1 MSVATQMTIRD
12 RMSTVLNKITHNT
25 ERVNTA
31 LRTTDALTQYAGR
44 QTGGFST
51 TAAEADRAAERVE
64 NFNQK
69 QRQAKAESRGITDE
83 WGRIKGAVQGAVA
96 AMGLKKALDLSD
108 TMATTQAR
116 LDLMNDGLQ
125 TTKELQD
132 QIMASANRSRAAY
145 QTTADAVS
153 KMGIMA
159 ADAFGSNREL
169 IAFSELINKQFTI
182 AGTSTAGIDAAMLQL
197 TQAMASGVLRGEE
210 LNSVFEQ
217 APTIIQTVAKYLDV
231 PIGKI
236 REMAADGEIT
246 ASIVKNAMLTS
257 ADEINAKFESM
268 PMTWGQVWTRMGNT
282 ALVALRP
289 VLNGINWLANNIDI
303 IGPLVLGL
311 AAALGVYTVAI
322 LAMNAAEAIS
332 NGLKAVSAARS
343 AIKAGATLAE
353 AAATQTA
360 TGAQVGLNAAL
371 LASPITW
378 TVGGVILLIAALYAV
393 VGIINKVTGSTV
405 SATGIIAGAVMWLA
419 ALIGNIVIGLINGL
433 IQMTWNMFVEPFIG
447 IIEWVLNVVNGGFDD
462 FGGAVANLIGQIIS
476 WFLSLGK
483 VVTRIIDAIFGTDW
497 TGGLSSLQDSVLAW
511 GKNENAITLERN
523 APAIEHRFD
532 MTDAFDSG
540 YKFGQGIEDKVAGL
554 FGFDSSDMDTI
565 YDGVGDTAANTGKMA
580 ESVNIADEDLKFLR
594 DVAEM
599 RFVQNFVTLTPTV
612 AMNASISEKV
622 DVGDVVG
629 EIERRLEEEFSAAAE
644 GVYA

>member
-1 MSVATQMTIRD
+1 MSVATQMDIRD
-12 RMSTVLNKITHNT
+12 RMSSVLDKITRNT

-31 LRTTDALTQYAGR
+31 LRTTDALTQTTGS
-44 QTGGFST
+44 QVGGFGH
-51 TAAEADRAAERVE
+51 TATEADRAAERVE

-69 QRQAKAESRGITDE
+69 QRQAQTESRGITDE
-83 WGRIKGAVQGAVA
+83 WGRIKGAVQGAIA

-159 ADAFGSNREL
+159 ADAFGSNKEL

-182 AGTSTAGIDAAMLQL
+182 AGTSAAGIDAAMLQL

-217 APTIIQTVAKYLDV
+217 APTIIQTIAKYLDV

-246 ASIVKNAMLTS
+246 ASVVKNAMLAS

-268 PMTWGQVWTRMGNT
+268 PMTWGQVWIRMSNA
-282 ALVALRP
+282 ALVALQP
-289 VLNGINWLANNIDI
+289 VLTGINWLANNIEI

-311 AAALGVYTVAI
+311 GAAFLVFQVAAHWTQI
-322 LAMNAAEAIS
+322 A
-332 NGLKAVSAARS
+332 
-343 AIKAGATLAE
+343 
-353 AAATQTA
+353 AAATAAYHAVVGFLSIGFGVLTGSTTA
-360 TGAQVGLNAAL
+360 ATAAVSTFNSAL

-378 TVGGVILLIAALYAV
+378 IVMLVVILIAALYAV
-393 VGIINKVTGSTV
+393 VAIVNKVTGSTV
-405 SATGIIAGAVMWLA
+405 SATGIIAGAVMWLV
-419 ALIGNIVIGLINGL
+419 ALIGNIAIGLFNGL
-433 IQMTWNMFVEPFIG
+433 IQSAWSTFVEPFIG

-462 FGGAVANLIGQIIS
+462 FGGAVANLIGNIIS

-483 VVTRIIDAIFGTDW
+483 VVTKIIDAIFGTDW
-497 TGGLSSLQDSVLAW
+497 TGGLTALQDNVLGW
-511 GKNENAITLERN
+511 GKNETAITLDRS
-523 APAIEHRFD
+523 APEIAHRFD
-532 MTDAFDSG
+532 MTDAFDMG
-540 YKFGQGIEDKVAGL
+540 YNFGSGIEDKVAGL
-554 FGFDSSDMDTI
+554 FGFDGSNMDAI
-565 YDGVGDTAANTGKMA
+565 YDGVGDTADNTGKMA

-629 EIERRLEEEFSAAAE
+629 EIERRLEEEFAANAE

>member
-12 RMSTVLNKITHNT
+12 RMSSVLDRITRNT
-25 ERVNTA
+25 ERVNAA
-31 LRTTDALTQYAGR
+31 LRTTDVLTQTAGN
-44 QTGGFST
+44 QAVGFVN
-51 TAAEADRAAERVE
+51 TATEANRAAEQVE

-69 QRQAKAESRGITDE
+69 QRQAKEKASGITDE
-83 WGRIKGAVQGAVA
+83 WGRVKGAVQGAVA
-96 AMGLKKALDLSD
+96 AMGLKKVLDLSD
-108 TMATTQAR
+108 TMATTWAR

-132 QIMASANRSRAAY
+132 QIMTSANRSRAAY

-182 AGTSTAGIDAAMLQL
+182 AGTSTVGIDAAMLQL

-246 ASIVKNAMLTS
+246 ASIVKNAMLSS
-257 ADEINAKFESM
+257 ADEINARFESM
-268 PMTWGQVWTRMGNT
+268 PMTWGQVWTRMTNT
-282 ALVALRP
+282 ALVLLGP
-289 VLNGINWLANNIDI
+289 LLTGINWLANNIEI

-311 AAALGVYTVAI
+311 GAAFLVFQVAAHWTQIAAVATTAYHAVVGLLSIGFGVLTGNTAAA
-322 LAMNAAEAIS
+322 
-332 NGLKAVSAARS
+332 SAAVLTFNS
-343 AIKAGATLAE
+343 
-353 AAATQTA
+353 
-360 TGAQVGLNAAL
+360 AL

-378 TVGGVILLIAALYAV
+378 VVMLVVILIAALYAV
-393 VGIINKVTGSTV
+393 VAIINKVTGSTI

-419 ALIGNIVIGLINGL
+419 ALIGNIAIGLLNGL
-433 IQMTWNMFVEPFIG
+433 IQSAWNMFVLPFIG
-447 IIEWVLNVVNGGFDD
+447 IIEWVLNVVNGGFDS
-462 FGGAVANLIGQIIS
+462 FGGAVANLIGNVIS

-483 VVTRIIDAIFGTDW
+483 VVTKIIDAIFGTDW
-497 TGGLSSLQDSVLAW
+497 TGGLTALQDNVLSW
-511 GKNENAITLERN
+511 GKNETAIALDRS
-523 APAIEHRFD
+523 APEIAHRFD
-532 MTDAFDSG
+532 MTNAFDMG
-540 YKFGQGIEDKVAGL
+540 YDFGQGVEDKVAGL
-554 FGFDSSDMDTI
+554 FGFNGGNMDAI
-565 YDGVGDTAANTGKMA
+565 YDGVGDTATNTGKMA

-622 DVGDVVG
+622 DVGNVVS